1 MENVIAVN
9 FGDDAEAYKALTLL
23 KELDDQGQVELS
35 GAAVIVRGEDGQ
47 IEMKDEVGD
56 TDYEGT
62 ATGGIVGLLIGILG
76 GPLGVLVGG
85 ATGLL
90 IGSLFD
96 VDDADYTE
104 SALSDISR
112 SVRPGRAALIADLSE
127 QTPEVVDTAMA
138 PLGGSVLRRPLEEVQ
153 AEIAAAEDA
162 QKAAAKEARKRLR
175 EQRHEQTKE
184 KIKAKIEE
192 LKAKLH
198 RRHPVGAGSDN

>member
-1 MENVIAVN
+1 MHV
-9 FGDDAEAYKALTLL
+9 FLT
-23 KELDDQGQVELS
+23 
-35 GAAVIVRGEDGQ
+35 
-47 IEMKDEVGD
+47 
-56 TDYEGT
+56 
-62 ATGGIVGLLIGILG
+62 
-76 GPLGVLVGG
+76 G

-184 KIKAKIEE
+184 KIKAKIDE

-198 RRHPVGAGSDN
+198 RHHPVGAGSN